1 MNKDN
6 RHFKLIPFIWSNKLV
21 LSVVTILMILFAA
34 FIAAIPY
41 SMSFIIDNGLKA
53 KNISV
58 LNIIFIVMGIFAI
71 VIAFSQVL
79 RDYLYLDFCSRLLK
93 AIRGKTFSYLQRLS
107 MCFYSKTAPGD
118 VISRFSSDLAVIE
131 QAFIYAP
138 NYLVIP
144 IFNALITVI
153 LLFNLDITLA
163 WISMLIFPACL
174 IGPIFLTTKA
184 SKAGYVRKKSEA
196 VTISDVQTN
205 VVSQSVV
212 KALNLQGLSIN
223 FFEKNNIR
231 LHKNMLKALFY
242 SSLVERSGIIA
253 AMILQ
258 VIILGIGTY
267 MTFYGYLQIG
277 KLVAFQ
283 GLFLGLTYSVITGS
297 SFIPMIV
304 QGKVGFGRVN
314 SLLDELP
321 IVEDIPDAKD
331 LAPFKSEIKFE
342 NVTFGYTKAKKNL
355 DNLSLSISKG
365 ASVAFVGPSGCGKS
379 TILNL
384 LMRFYDPDSGSVTI
398 DGCDIKAVTQTSL
411 REQLGIV
418 LQDNI
423 LFNTTIMDNLLAAKL
438 DATKEE
444 VYEAARKAEIH
455 DFIMSLPDEYRTL
468 AGERGG
474 QLSGGQRQRIAIA
487 RALLHGGNI
496 LILDEATSA
505 LDPVTQASIN
515 KTLTKIAKEGMTTI
529 SVTHRLESAANMD
542 KIFVME
548 NGKVME
554 QGTHNELLK
563 LEGAYKKLWE
573 TQS

>member
-1 MNKDN
+1 MNKEN
-6 RHFKLIPFIWSNKLV
+6 KHFRLMPFLWSNKLV
-21 LSVVTILMILFAA
+21 LFIVTILMILFAA

-58 LNIIFIVMGIFAI
+58 LNIIFIIMGIFAI
-71 VIAFSQVL
+71 VIAFSQVF

-131 QAFIYAP
+131 QAIVYAP
-138 NYLVIP
+138 NYLIIP
-144 IFNALITVI
+144 IFNAAITVF
-153 LLFNLDITLA
+153 LLYNLDITLA

-174 IGPIFLTTKA
+174 IGPIFLTAKA

-196 VTISDVQTN
+196 ITISDVQTN

-258 VIILGIGTY
+258 VIVLGIGTY
-267 MTFYGYLQIG
+267 MTFYEYLQVG

-321 IVEDIPDAKD
+321 IVEDIPGAIE
-331 LAPFKSEIKFE
+331 LAPFEKEIEFK
-342 NVTFGYTKAKKNL
+342 NVTFGYTKTKKNL
-355 DNLSLSISKG
+355 DELCLTIVKG
-365 ASVAFVGPSGCGKS
+365 TSVAFVGPSGCGKS

-398 DGCDIKAVTQTSL
+398 DGCNIKKITQSSL

-438 DATKEE
+438 DATQEE
-444 VYEAARKAEIH
+444 VFEAAKKAEIH
-455 DFIMSLPDEYRTL
+455 DFIMSLPDGYRTL

-515 KTLTKIAKEGMTTI
+515 KTLAKIAKEGMTTI
-529 SVTHRLESAANMD
+529 SVTHRLESAADMD
-542 KIFVME
+542 KIFVMDS
-548 NGKVME
+548 GKVVE
-554 QGTHNELLK
+554 QGTHDELLS
-563 LEGAYKKLWE
+563 LNGAYKKLWK